1 MYKMRLILL
10 FAIVIVFISSLPGGQ
25 AEDVAEATKSL
36 PKEAGLLGLDGPLDQ
51 LDLTKMLAE
60 SFEPEEQEGSEET
73 SPSGDAVE
81 EAEPVEESTEEA
93 GDTEHVLSQEESETE
108 SDAEAEPAEPEWLQH
123 RIDRF
128 TRKLRL
134 AEEERNELEREVQSL
149 KSQVEQAPA
158 AVQQDGNP
166 VAHIKNERKLNK
178 VAELAER
185 RLQFAEDMEDALLD
199 NPERVEKVL
208 RQQGVSRK
216 EQVVRS

>member
-60 SFEPEEQEGSEET
+60 SFEPEEQDRSEET

-134 AEEERNELEREVQSL
+134 AEEERDELEREVQSL

-158 AVQQDGNP
+158 AVQ
-166 VAHIKNERKLNK
+166 
-178 VAELAER
+178 
-185 RLQFAEDMEDALLD
+185 
-199 NPERVEKVL
+199 
-208 RQQGVSRK
+208 
-216 EQVVRS
+216 

>member
-60 SFEPEEQEGSEET
+60 SFEAEEQEGSEET

-134 AEEERNELEREVQSL
+134 AEEERNELEREVQLL